1 MPVNDPSKNQYQI
14 WIIDP
19 LKYKQPVDGGVFNVN
34 VTDQDIIIPI
44 NPKLPILN
52 AKGFAITLEQP
63 GGVVV
68 SSQELIL
75 TAPEIRPSSTFT
87 L

>member
-19 LKYKQPVDGGVFNVN
+19 IKYKQPVDGGVFNI
-34 VTDQDIIIPI
+34 TDAGRDIIIPI
-44 NPKLPILN
+44 NPKLPISN
-52 AKGFAITLEQP
+52 AKGFAITIEQP

-75 TAPEIRPSSTFT
+75 TAPEIRPRNTFT